1 MTRVTFTKG
10 ENLPYERIQTEGHS
24 GYGEEGTDI
33 ICAAISSATEL
44 VVNILEQFSI
54 DLDIEVDEEA
64 PSVLVLILD
73 GDNNRKKKD
82 MVKNIVEGY
91 KSYITDLAEAYPE
104 FIEIST
110 EV

>member
-10 ENLPYERIQTEGHS
+10 ENFVYDRIQTRGHS

-33 ICAAISSATEL
+33 VCAAISSATEL
-44 VVNILEQFSI
+44 VVNILEQFSV

-73 GDNNRKKKD
+73 GESNRKKKD
-82 MVKNIVEGY
+82 IIKNIIEGY
-91 KSYITDLAEAYPE
+91 KGYITDLAEAYPE

>member
-82 MVKNIVEGY
+82 TVKNIVEGY
-91 KSYITDLAEAYPE
+91 RSYITDLAEAYPE

>member
-54 DLDIEVDEEA
+54 DLNIEVDEEA
-64 PSVLVLILD
+64 PSVLVIILD
-73 GDNNRKKKD
+73 GENNRKKKD
-82 MVKNIVEGY
+82 TVKNIVEGY
-91 KSYITDLAEAYPE
+91 KGYITDLAEAYPE

>member
-10 ENLPYERIQTEGHS
+10 EDFAYSRIQTCGHS

-44 VVNILEQFSI
+44 VVNILEQFSV

-64 PSVLVLILD
+64 PSVLVIVLD
-73 GDNNRKKKD
+73 GDSNRKKKD
-82 MVKNIVEGY
+82 VIENIIEGY
-91 KSYITDLAEAYPE
+91 KGYISDLAEAYPE

>member
-44 VVNILEQFSI
+44 VVNILEQFSV

-73 GDNNRKKKD
+73 GDNNRKKKEQL
-82 MVKNIVEGY
+82 KNIVEGY
-91 KSYITDLAEAYPE
+91 KSYISDLAEAYPE

>member
-10 ENLPYERIQTEGHS
+10 ENLPYDRIQTEGHS

-44 VVNILEQFSI
+44 VVNILEQFSV

-64 PSVLVLILD
+64 PSVLVIVLD
-73 GDNNRKKKD
+73 GDSNRKKKD
-82 MVKNIVEGY
+82 VIENIIEGY
-91 KSYITDLAEAYPE
+91 KGYITDLAEVYPE

>member
-10 ENLPYERIQTEGHS
+10 ETFVYDRIQSEGHS

-33 ICAAISSATEL
+33 VCAAISSATEL
-44 VVNILEQFSI
+44 VVNILEQFSV
-54 DLDIEVDEEA
+54 DLDIEVDEET
-64 PSVLVLILD
+64 PSVLVIILD
-73 GDNNRKKKD
+73 GENNRKKKD
-82 MVKNIVEGY
+82 IIKNIIEGY
-91 KSYITDLAEAYPE
+91 KGYITDLAEAYPE

>member
-44 VVNILEQFSI
+44 VVNILEQFSV

-73 GDNNRKKKD
+73 GDNNRGKKD
-82 MVKNIVEGY
+82 TIKNIVEGY
-91 KSYITDLAEAYPE
+91 KGYITDLAEAYPE

>member
-10 ENLPYERIQTEGHS
+10 ETLPYERIQTEGHS

-44 VVNILEQFSI
+44 VVNILEKFSV

-73 GDNNRKKKD
+73 GDSNRKKKD
-82 MVKNIVEGY
+82 VIKNIVEGY
-91 KSYITDLAEAYPE
+91 KGYISDLAEAYPE

>member
-10 ENLPYERIQTEGHS
+10 ENFVYDRIRTEGHS
-24 GYGEEGTDI
+24 GYGEEGDDI
-33 ICAAISSATEL
+33 VCAAISSATEL
-44 VVNILEQFSI
+44 TVNMLEQFSVDI
-54 DLDIEVDEEA
+54 DVEVDEET
-64 PSVLVLILD
+64 PSVLVIVLD

-82 MVKNIVEGY
+82 VIRNIIEGY
-91 KSYITDLAEAYPE
+91 KGYITDLAEAYPE

>member
-10 ENLPYERIQTEGHS
+10 ENLPYDRIQTEGHS

-73 GDNNRKKKD
+73 GENNRKKKEQLR
-82 MVKNIVEGY
+82 NIVEGY
-91 KSYITDLAEAYPE
+91 KGYISDLAEAYPE

>member
-82 MVKNIVEGY
+82 TIKNIVEGY
-91 KSYITDLAEAYPE
+91 RSYITDLAEAYPE

>member
-10 ENLPYERIQTEGHS
+10 ENLPYERILSEGHS

-33 ICAAISSATEL
+33 VCAAISSATEL

-54 DLDIEVDEEA
+54 DIDIEVDEEE
-64 PSVLVLILD
+64 PSILVLILD
-73 GDNNRKKKD
+73 GSENRKKKD
-82 MVKNIVEGY
+82 TIKNIVDGY
-91 KSYITDLAEAYPE
+91 KSYLSDLAEAYPE

>member
-10 ENLPYERIQTEGHS
+10 ENLSYERIKSEGHS

-33 ICAAISSATEL
+33 VCAAVSSATEL
-44 VVNILEQFSI
+44 VVNILEQFSV
-54 DLDIEVDEEA
+54 DLDLEVDEEE
-64 PSVLVLILD
+64 PSVLVIILD
-73 GDNNRKKKD
+73 GENNRKKKD
-82 MVKNIVEGY
+82 VIKNIVEGY
-91 KSYITDLAEAYPE
+91 KGYISDLAEAYPE

>member
-44 VVNILEQFSI
+44 VVNILEQFSV

-73 GDNNRKKKD
+73 GENNRKKKE
-82 MVKNIVEGY
+82 VIKNIVEGY
-91 KSYITDLAEAYPE
+91 KGYITDLAEAYPE

>member
-10 ENLPYERIQTEGHS
+10 EDIAYSRIQTEGHS

-73 GDNNRKKKD
+73 GENNRKKKD
-82 MVKNIVEGY
+82 TVKNIVEGY
-91 KSYITDLAEAYPE
+91 RSYITDLAEAYPE

>member
-10 ENLPYERIQTEGHS
+10 ENLPYDRIQTEGHS

-44 VVNILEQFSI
+44 VVNILEQFSV

-64 PSVLVLILD
+64 PSVLVIVLD
-73 GDNNRKKKD
+73 GDSNRKKKD
-82 MVKNIVEGY
+82 VIENIIEGY
-91 KSYITDLAEAYPE
+91 KGYITDLAEAYPE